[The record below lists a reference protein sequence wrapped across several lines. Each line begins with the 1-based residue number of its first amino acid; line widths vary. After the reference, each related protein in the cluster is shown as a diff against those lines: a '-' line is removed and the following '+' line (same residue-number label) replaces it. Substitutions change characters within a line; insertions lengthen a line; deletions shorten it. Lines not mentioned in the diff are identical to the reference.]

1 MTFENFPTWMA
12 LLSSLVSISIYA
24 IGAYVLSGIGILFS
38 ILYLIYCLWIEIRVL
53 RVACVNCYYY
63 GRVCGLGRGRV
74 CSLFFKRG
82 DPRKFVEREASW
94 LQILPDFMVS
104 IFPIVG
110 GIILLVRNFTWLLVA
125 MLAILVILSFWG
137 TAVIRGSFACK
148 YCKQREIGCPAEKL
162 FSKEKRQSR

>member
-1 MTFENFPTWMA
+1 MAFENFPTWIA
-12 LLSSLVSISIYA
+12 LLSGLVSISIYA

-38 ILYLIYCLWIEIRVL
+38 ILYLIYCLWTEIRVL

-110 GIILLVRNFTWLLVA
+110 GIILLVRNFTWLLMA

-162 FSKEKRQSR
+162 FRKEKKQSG

>member
-1 MTFENFPTWMA
+1 MTFENFPTWTA

-24 IGAYVLSGIGILFS
+24 IGAYVLSGTGILFS

-63 GRVCGLGRGRV
+63 GRVCGLGRGKV